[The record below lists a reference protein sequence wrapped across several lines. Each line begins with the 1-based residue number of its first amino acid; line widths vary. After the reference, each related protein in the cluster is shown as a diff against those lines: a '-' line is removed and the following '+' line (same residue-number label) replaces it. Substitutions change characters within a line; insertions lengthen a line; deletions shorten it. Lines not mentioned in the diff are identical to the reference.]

1 MDLKLLLTPTQK
13 EEGRFELQ
21 DSGSSGSGWQEE
33 RPNKHQHQQ
42 QQQQQQQQE
51 QQQQQQQQQHSAP
64 PHHHLPGNAPSH
76 HGYHNPNHSHPHPH
90 QHNQHQHNHQHQYQ
104 HQHQHPHQHPHPHQ
118 HQHQHAHQ
126 QPQPQPQQQQQY
138 QLSNAYSSHEN
149 VHHQPV
155 PTHNHPVPIPP
166 AADPAYHHHHQ
177 HFHAIERS
185 TSPAQVPIMS
195 RPPVMEPPLL
205 SISSPSPMA
214 ASSQSTQYFVPTH
227 HSRPSQEPPRQQQ
240 QQQHPPPPPPLPQPS
255 PPPPQQQQQQQQQQP
270 PPPPPSGLNL
280 SSYGFL
286 LMEKRD
292 REREA
297 MERANMNI
305 INDLRAAK
313 SASSSPAQ
321 SPAQVHATPPA
332 SSNNRSH
339 VDTAVYQSST
349 SSSSSSSYQRRPEP
363 PAQAHSGYSDSHH
376 SAQYFSHPSHA
387 YYGQQ
392 HGYDFRYHGQ
402 PPVPHYAQ
410 QQVQQQQ
417 HGYSPHGHHSSF
429 TANVGYG
436 SGYEGYQAAA
446 EDSDGGASVSSS
458 GSHKRRRRLK
468 QPNGKK
474 GSGLTQGHFLA
485 PGSSP
490 TGSAMD
496 YYDDD
501 DDSDDDNQDVRKG
514 LQRLNLQKSIKTSAS
529 DQVKKLSKS
538 TKPPFKIGELVE
550 SMKSDTDGTWFAGR
564 VLDLED
570 DPHDHINPKSV
581 LIHYE
586 GFSPHHDEWVK
597 PSQLRACSTGSSFLR
612 YGPLGAESPDNWV
625 AYEKFY
631 NSELGRIA
639 RRHTGLV
646 YDRRML
652 LHKCQCG
659 TNPEEKHHPEQP
671 ERLVEILG
679 QFQRL
684 GMLSLVKWVQGREAT
699 MEELETAHT
708 LAHVRNY
715 CCTRSQNR
723 QYALDHGL
731 EWESSSEEEENE
743 ENTEEAPVS
752 VEEGPAEEP
761 APKKRTGPGR
771 PRKKRVGNNKQ
782 AEDSASVDIS
792 RPSKDSTAT
801 ITEEGVKESGI
812 SKIDTSTGISVEQHG
827 KDDIDMLSP
836 RLARRRSSMRG
847 GIRISSMVSMSSTL
861 YPQNEEGAPSPQET
875 ETPVVE
881 DDDDDDD
888 DKANQ
893 AGPPPSEAALAV
905 AGGMDLSLASKLP
918 TTSPVPSTMAT
929 FVKQEDKP
937 LGPMECSDH
946 DMEDVKDLVA
956 PLESVGTTGAVSAM
970 SPSIN
975 PTPSP
980 LDASISKDNIID
992 KSRRTSRS
1000 MQGQSGLSAALETVS
1015 TAAVGGSTS
1024 SKKDD
1029 DAQAENT
1036 SVANETE
1043 TVMDKASSKEIKKPP
1058 GDKTS
1063 ADRKDP
1069 KTLNVIMTA
1078 TSPSAT
1084 NTATTINNG
1093 GNNKGGNNNKK
1104 KPITKAVSPG
1114 PQPSSDAVAIKPPG
1128 LVYTMTC
1135 GQLGIAVDTTWNP
1148 YYSPMAARVAAGSL
1162 IALVDQVVTGRCKNG
1177 FAIIRPPG
1185 HHAEED
1191 EAMGFCFYNN
1201 VGVAVNLTLQR
1212 YPLTI
1217 QKILI
1222 IDWDVHHG
1230 NGTQQIF
1237 YDNPNVL
1244 YISLHRWDNGH
1255 FYPFTGAPDECGEEG
1270 GEGKNVNIAWSS
1282 YGRGQAMGDVEYI
1295 AAFWYVLLPI
1305 ARQFG
1310 PDLVMVSAGFD
1321 AADGHA
1327 NNIGGYT
1334 VSPQGFAIMTRLVQ
1348 TLAGGR
1354 VILSLEGGYEF
1365 EPLAT
1370 SAAACLEEL
1379 LPHSLLPSTA
1389 PTRAFPYA
1397 SFHGTLNSVKP
1408 NTMAVSSLHQV
1419 LKYQQKYWKF
1429 PPEVLNPSFRFHLPA
1444 EWKASN
1450 SLATRPRRERNTRRK
1465 AVMDT

>member
-13 EEGRFELQ
+13 EESRFESQ
-21 DSGSSGSGWQEE
+21 DGDSSWQEE
-33 RPNKHQHQQ
+33 RPPQQ
-42 QQQQQQQQE
+42 QQQQQQQQHH
-51 QQQQQQQQQHSAP
+51 QQQQQQHSAAP
-64 PHHHLPGNAPSH
+64 HQAHHHSGNTSSH
-76 HGYHNPNHSHPHPH
+76 HGYHVNHQ
-90 QHNQHQHNHQHQYQ
+90 QHLQHQ
-104 HQHQHPHQHPHPHQ
+104 QHPH
-118 HQHQHAHQ
+118 HQHAHQ
-126 QPQPQPQQQQQY
+126 QQQHQFQHPY
-138 QLSNAYSSHEN
+138 AYPSHEN
-149 VHHQPV
+149 VHHQPG
-155 PTHNHPVPIPP
+155 PTHNHPVPTYNHPVPPPP
-166 AADPAYHHHHQ
+166 AADPAYHHHH
-177 HFHAIERS
+177 HLHTNELS
-185 TSPAQVPIMS
+185 TSPAHLPILS
-195 RPPVMEPPLL
+195 RPPAMEPPLL
-205 SISSPSPMA
+205 SISSPSPMG
-214 ASSQSTQYFVPTH
+214 ASTQSTQYFVPSH
-227 HSRPSQEPPRQQQ
+227 HNRPSSEQPSRQQQ
-240 QQQHPPPPPPLPQPS
+240 QQ
-255 PPPPQQQQQQQQQQP
+255 PPQQQQQQHQQQQQP
-270 PPPPPSGLNL
+270 PAPPPSGLNL

-321 SPAQVHATPPA
+321 SPAQVHATPP
-332 SSNNRSH
+332 SSSSQRNQ
-339 VDTAVYQSST
+339 VDTGVHQSST
-349 SSSSSSSYQRRPEP
+349 SPSSSSSYQRRSETSVQP
-363 PAQAHSGYSDSHH
+363 HSGYSDST
-376 SAQYFSHPSHA
+376 QYFSHPSHA

-392 HGYDFRYHGQ
+392 QGYDQRYHGQ
-402 PPVPHYAQ
+402 PPMPHYAQ
-410 QQVQQQQ
+410 QQFPQ
-417 HGYSPHGHHSSF
+417 SHGHHSSF

-436 SGYEGYQAAA
+436 PGYEGYQDYPGFSPAYGQALQHQAPPLAHRAASPSFMDKPRFANSNLSVFRQAAA

-490 TGSAMD
+490 TGSALD

-501 DDSDDDNQDVRKG
+501 DSDEDNQDVRKS

-529 DQVKKLSKS
+529 DQVKKPSK
-538 TKPPFKIGELVE
+538 TAKPPFKIGELVE

-612 YGPLGAESPDNWV
+612 YGPLGAESSDNWV

-715 CCTRSQNR
+715 CCTRAQNR

-731 EWESSSEEEENE
+731 EWESSSEEEDNE
-743 ENTEEAPVS
+743 EVIEDTL

-761 APKKRTGPGR
+761 APKKRNGPGR
-771 PRKKRVGNNKQ
+771 PRKKRGGNNKQ
-782 AEDSASVDIS
+782 TDDGASTDISGPSKATATTAEDGAV
-792 RPSKDSTAT
+792 
-801 ITEEGVKESGI
+801 TESNV
-812 SKIDTSTGISVEQHG
+812 SKIDTSTGIPVGEQHG

-861 YPQNEEGAPSPQET
+861 YPQNEEGAPSPLET
-875 ETPVVE
+875 ETPVAE

-905 AGGMDLSLASKLP
+905 AGGMDPSLASKLP
-918 TTSPVPSTMAT
+918 TTSPVPSTLTT
-929 FVKQEDKP
+929 FVKQEDKAI
-937 LGPMECSDH
+937 GPMDGVDH
-946 DMEDVKDLVA
+946 DMEDAKDLVVSPEPSTISGA
-956 PLESVGTTGAVSAM
+956 TTTV
-970 SPSIN
+970 
-975 PTPSP
+975 SP

-1015 TAAVGGSTS
+1015 TAATAGSTP
-1024 SKKDD
+1024 SKKEDE
-1029 DAQAENT
+1029 AQQSENT
-1036 SVANETE
+1036 SVSNEITSRE
-1043 TVMDKASSKEIKKPP
+1043 NKKYP
-1058 GDKTS
+1058 GDK
-1063 ADRKDP
+1063 DKKDP
-1069 KTLNVIMTA
+1069 KTANVTVPA
-1078 TSPSAT
+1078 TSPSGT
-1084 NTATTINNG
+1084 NTTTTNNNG
-1093 GNNKGGNNNKK
+1093 SNVKSSNNNKK

-1114 PQPSSDAVAIKPPG
+1114 PQPASDAVAIKPPG
-1128 LVYTMTC
+1128 LIYTMTC

-1270 GEGKNVNIAWSS
+1270 GEGQNVNIAWSS

-1408 NTMAVSSLHQV
+1408 NAMAVSSLHQV

-1429 PPEVLNPSFRFHLPA
+1429 PPEVLNPNFRFHLPA

-1465 AVMDT
+1465 AAMDT

>member
-13 EEGRFELQ
+13 EEERFESHDNSHWKEGTFNEQ
-21 DSGSSGSGWQEE
+21 QHQRHSTSPHQVD
-33 RPNKHQHQQ
+33 RHQHPGDPPHRNAHHPEHSGQYQ
-42 QQQQQQQQE
+42 HEHHQGRYPQY
-51 QQQQQQQQQHSAP
+51 QHSHAFPPHDDVHRQPTPNQSHPAP
-64 PHHHLPGNAPSH
+64 PPPVADLTYHH
-76 HGYHNPNHSHPHPH
+76 HPH
-90 QHNQHQHNHQHQYQ
+90 Q
-104 HQHQHPHQHPHPHQ
+104 
-118 HQHQHAHQ
+118 
-126 QPQPQPQQQQQY
+126 
-138 QLSNAYSSHEN
+138 
-149 VHHQPV
+149 
-155 PTHNHPVPIPP
+155 
-166 AADPAYHHHHQ
+166 
-177 HFHAIERS
+177 FHAAAERGA
-185 TSPAQVPIMS
+185 SPASLPMPS
-195 RPPVMEPPLL
+195 RPPAMEPPLL

-214 ASSQSTQYFVPTH
+214 ASTQSVQYFVPTH
-227 HSRPSQEPPRQQQ
+227 HERPSIEETSRQQNQ
-240 QQQHPPPPPPLPQPS
+240 QQPPIGV
-255 PPPPQQQQQQQQQQP
+255 PPQQHQPHQQHQP
-270 PPPPPSGLNL
+270 PPPPSSGLNL

-321 SPAQVHATPPA
+321 SPAQVHSTPLP
-332 SSNNRSH
+332 SSTNRSRP
-339 VDTAVYQSST
+339 DTA
-349 SSSSSSSYQRRPEP
+349 SSSYQSRPEP
-363 PAQAHSGYSDSHH
+363 PAQVYMGYSDNHPST
-376 SAQYFSHPSHA
+376 QYFSHPSHA
-387 YYGQQ
+387 YYGQLQ
-392 HGYDFRYHGQ
+392 GYDYRYHGQ
-402 PPVPHYAQ
+402 SSMPQYGQ
-410 QQVQQQQ
+410 QQLQQ
-417 HGYSPHGHHSSF
+417 HQGYHPHGHHSSF

-436 SGYEGYQAAA
+436 PGYEGYQDYSGFPQPYGQASQQLAPSLAHRAASPSFMDKPRFANSNLSVFRQAAA

-468 QPNGKK
+468 QLSNKK

-490 TGSAMD
+490 TGSAID
-496 YYDDD
+496 YYED
-501 DDSDDDNQDVRKG
+501 DDSDEDNQDVRKG

-529 DQVKKLSKS
+529 DQVKKASKIA
-538 TKPPFKIGELVE
+538 KPPFKVGELVE

-612 YGPLGAESPDNWV
+612 YGPLGAESADNWV

-715 CCTRSQNR
+715 CCTRAQNR

-731 EWESSSEEEENE
+731 EWESSSEEEENDEVAE
-743 ENTEEAPVS
+743 ETPIS
-752 VEEGPAEEP
+752 VEEGPIEEP
-761 APKKRTGPGR
+761 TVKKKNGPGR
-771 PRKKRVGNNKQ
+771 PRKKRGGNKQ
-782 AEDSASVDIS
+782 VGESSEPDAAAPSQDSSAA
-792 RPSKDSTAT
+792 TA
-801 ITEEGVKESGI
+801 EEGVAKEGGI
-812 SKIDTSTGISVEQHG
+812 SKIDTTSGSVAEQTN
-827 KDDIDMLSP
+827 KEDMEMLSP

-847 GIRISSMVSMSSTL
+847 GTRISSMVSMASTL
-861 YPQNEEGAPSPQET
+861 YAQSEEGANSLLET
-875 ETPVVE
+875 VTPVVE
-881 DDDDDDD
+881 EEEDDDD

-905 AGGMDLSLASKLP
+905 AGGMDPSLASKLP
-918 TTSPVPSTMAT
+918 TTSPIPSSMPS
-929 FVKQEDKP
+929 FGKQEE
-937 LGPMECSDH
+937 LRIGPMDSVDQ
-946 DMEDVKDLVA
+946 DMEDVKPPIDSSE
-956 PLESVGTTGAVSAM
+956 PITTSTVPPTAIS
-970 SPSIN
+970 
-975 PTPSP
+975 TPSSVS
-980 LDASISKDNIID
+980 ASISKDNIID

-1000 MQGQSGLSAALETVS
+1000 MQGQSGLSAAMEAESAILPKKEEVEQAESASPANESDVS
-1015 TAAVGGSTS
+1015 KDKTAAREN
-1024 SKKDD
+1024 KKTAGEKDKKVV
-1029 DAQAENT
+1029 NT
-1036 SVANETE
+1036 TTA
-1043 TVMDKASSKEIKKPP
+1043 
-1058 GDKTS
+1058 
-1063 ADRKDP
+1063 
-1069 KTLNVIMTA
+1069 A

-1084 NTATTINNG
+1084 NTTSANN
-1093 GNNKGGNNNKK
+1093 NTSNLKGSSNKK
-1104 KPITKAVSPG
+1104 KPASKAVSPE
-1114 PQPSSDAVAIKPPG
+1114 PQPASDAVAIKPPG
-1128 LVYTMTC
+1128 LIYTMTC

-1379 LPHSLLPSTA
+1379 LPHSLLPATA

-1408 NTMAVSSLHQV
+1408 NAMAVSSLHQV

-1450 SLATRPRRERNTRRK
+1450 SLATRPRRERNPRRK
-1465 AVMDT
+1465 AAMDA